1 MKKHIIFTLAF
12 LTSYCA
18 KSQMLITDDTTTQD
32 LSVHPSAILELRS
45 NNKGLL
51 VPGINM
57 STTTL
62 QNPIESQLIYDTDSQ
77 RLMNYAASTPG

>member
-1 MKKHIIFTLAF
+1 MGL
-12 LTSYCA
+12 LTSDCA
-18 KSQMLITDDTTTQD
+18 KSQLFITDDTTTQD
-32 LSVHPSAILELRS
+32 LSVHLSAIIELRS
-45 NNKGLL
+45 NTKELL
-51 VPGINM
+51 VPIINM